1 MENSVDVPQKL
12 KNKVVIW
19 SNDPTPG
26 HVSGENYNSKR
37 YTLPCVHSS
46 TVHSGQEM
54 ETTYMS
60 INGWVDKEDVHIHN
74 RVLLSHKKNE
84 IMPFAAAW
92 KNLEMITLSEVRQRK
107 ANTIWY
113 HLYVESKI
121 GHKWIYSWNK
131 NRLTDMENR
140 LVIAKGDGLGGWIG
154 SLRLIDTNY
163 CIENR

>member
-60 INGWVDKEDVHIHN
+60 INGWVDKEDVGYWYTHIYTHKHN
-74 RVLLSHKKNE
+74 GIWFSSNKNE
-84 IMPFAAAW
+84 ILPFATIW
-92 KNLEMITLSEVRQRK
+92 IDLDGITVNEISQRK
-107 ANTIWY
+107 INTVWY
-113 HLYVESKI
+113 HLYVESK
-121 GHKWIYSWNK
+121 K
-131 NRLTDMENR
+131 
-140 LVIAKGDGLGGWIG
+140 
-154 SLRLIDTNY
+154 
-163 CIENR
+163 